1 MLEEHRF
8 YWKAALIFF
17 CVIFKIGDKLARIIE
32 INLPMRNPV
41 LVIVVAQLF
50 GTSLWFSAN
59 SAADDLI
66 SAWGIAPADIGTLT
80 NAVQFGFILGTMSF
94 AISGLADR
102 FAASRIFAVCAVLG
116 ALCNGAF
123 ALLAEGM
130 DSAIPLRFAVGFCLA
145 GVYPLGMKLVV
156 SWVPERA
163 GAALAQLV
171 GMLTL
176 GTALPHGIR
185 LAGAGW
191 SWQSTILVSSG
202 LALIA
207 AAMIFR
213 LGDGPHLKRRH
224 GAPPLR
230 LGRVFHAFSIREFR
244 ASAFGYFGHQWEL
257 YAFWTLT
264 PALIILSGLA
274 EAGSSKLSGLAF
286 AIIGIGALGCLAGGW
301 LSQRIGSARV
311 AAGALLCSAFCCA
324 LFPMT
329 GDWTVATKVALL
341 LLWGATVVA
350 DSPHFSA
357 LSARA
362 CPPEIVGSALAFQN
376 SIGFAITMI
385 SIQLGT
391 AWIGDWG
398 MSIAWLLLPGP
409 LLGLLGLYPLWRPGR

>member
-1 MLEEHRF
+1 MLGDRIQV
-8 YWKAALIFF
+8 AAM
-17 CVIFKIGDKLARIIE
+17 
-32 INLPMRNPV
+32 PNPV
-41 LVIVVAQLF
+41 PVIVLAQLF

-66 SAWGIAPADIGTLT
+66 RQWGITSADLGTLT
-80 NAVQFGFILGTMSF
+80 NAVQLGFIIGTLSF

-102 FAASRIFAVCAVLG
+102 FAASRIFAVCAVCG
-116 ALCNGAF
+116 ALANAAF
-123 ALLAEGM
+123 ALFATGM
-130 DSAIPLRFAVGFCLA
+130 EPGVPLRFAVGLSLA

-163 GAALAQLV
+163 GSALAQLV

-191 SWQSTILVSSG
+191 SWQATILVSSG
-202 LALIA
+202 LALLA
-207 AAMIFR
+207 AGLILR

-224 GAPPLR
+224 DAPPLR
-230 LGRVFHAFSIREFR
+230 LGRVFYSFSIREFR

-264 PALIILSGLA
+264 PALIVLSGLA
-274 EAGSSKLSGLAF
+274 IPGSPSQSGYSF

-301 LSQRIGSARV
+301 WSQRIGSARV
-311 AAGALLCSAFCCA
+311 AATALALSALCCA
-324 LFPMT
+324 VYPLIT
-329 GDWTVATKVALL
+329 DGSTWLKLTLL
-341 LLWGATVVA
+341 MLWGASVVA

-376 SIGFAITMI
+376 AIGFAITML

-391 AWIGDWG
+391 RWIGEWG
-398 MSIAWLLLPGP
+398 NSIAWLLLPGP
-409 LLGLLGLYPLWRPGR
+409 VIGLLGLYPLWRGNSSKK

>member
-1 MLEEHRF
+1 MQ
-8 YWKAALIFF
+8 
-17 CVIFKIGDKLARIIE
+17 
-32 INLPMRNPV
+32 NPV
-41 LVIVVAQLF
+41 LAIVIAQLF

-66 SAWGIAPADIGTLT
+66 RAWGIAPADIGTLT
-80 NAVQFGFILGTMSF
+80 NAVQLGFILGTLVF

-102 FAASRIFAVCAVLG
+102 FAASRIFAVCAIG
-116 ALCNGAF
+116 GGLCNGAF
-123 ALLAEGM
+123 ALLADGM
-130 DSAIPLRFAVGFCLA
+130 ASAVPLRFAVGFCLA

-191 SWQSTILVSSG
+191 SWQATILVSSG
-202 LALIA
+202 LALLA
-207 AAMIFR
+207 AALIFR

-230 LGRVFHAFSIREFR
+230 LGRVFYAFSVCEFR

-257 YAFWTLT
+257 YAFWTIT

-274 EAGSSKLSGLAF
+274 EAGSSRLSGLAF
-286 AIIGIGALGCLAGGW
+286 AIIGIGALGCLLGGW
-301 LSQRIGSARV
+301 WSQRIGSPRV
-311 AAGALLCSAFCCA
+311 AATALASSALCCA
-324 LFPMT
+324 LFPLS
-329 GDWTVATKVALL
+329 GDWPGAAKIALL
-341 LLWGATVVA
+341 LVWGATVVA

-376 SIGFAITMI
+376 SIGFAITMF

-391 AWIGDWG
+391 AWIADWG
-398 MSIAWLLLPGP
+398 MNIAWLLLPGP
-409 LLGLLGLYPLWRPGR
+409 LLGLLGLYPLWRKALPQ